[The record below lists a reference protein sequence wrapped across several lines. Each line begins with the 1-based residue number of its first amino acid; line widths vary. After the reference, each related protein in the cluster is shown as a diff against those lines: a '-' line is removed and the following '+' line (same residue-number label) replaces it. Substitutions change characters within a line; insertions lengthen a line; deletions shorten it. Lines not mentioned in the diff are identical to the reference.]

1 MRCSTATASAAT
13 SRPPTWKCTGA
24 SRRGSLPAIL
34 KWAYPN
40 GGFVNIPVANLVC
53 QVLVRRLPV
62 KPLEKRLGVEA
73 PRWAAIGGC
82 GAAPLARG
90 IAGGADCGLMR
101 QPRGRGL
108 QAARS
113 GLFIVSIGSR
123 QTHAAVGWRRGG
135 SPRARR
141 GRPARDGGRSGIAIG
156 GGGRR
161 RFLLAGHNRRWYA
174 APAIRC

>member
-1 MRCSTATASAAT
+1 
-13 SRPPTWKCTGA
+13 
-24 SRRGSLPAIL
+24 
-34 KWAYPN
+34 N

-62 KPLEKRLGVEA
+62 EPLEKRLGVEA
-73 PRWAAIGGC
+73 PRWSPIDGC

-90 IAGGADCGLMR
+90 IAGGADRGLMR

-123 QTHAAVGWRRGG
+123 RAHGRAGGGRGG
-135 SPRARR
+135 GPGAGR
-141 GRPARDGGRSGIAIG
+141 GRPAREGGRSGIAMG